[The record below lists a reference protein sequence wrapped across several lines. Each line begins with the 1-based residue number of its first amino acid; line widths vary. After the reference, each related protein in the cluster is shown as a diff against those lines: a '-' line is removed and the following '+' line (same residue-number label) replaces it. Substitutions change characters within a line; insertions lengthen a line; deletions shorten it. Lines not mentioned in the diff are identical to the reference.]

1 MPRHNFFA
9 ALSLVA
15 VIFFTSYSAQAQSPT
30 YNTAEFVHD
39 ASALSAFEIAS
50 AKEALKRY
58 EGQNVSI
65 KQNIQVKH
73 FANRMIK
80 DHTAIASRLDAALA
94 ASNIGLTAEHVV
106 DGDGQKKM
114 DVLSSISKAEAFD
127 EQYANMQKHVHEK
140 LVTIY
145 RNYAATGEDAA
156 LRAYAAEVLPTL
168 EEHINHVRSDLKPTV

>member
-1 MPRHNFFA
+1 MPRHVFFA

-15 VIFFTSYSAQAQSPT
+15 VIFFTGASAQAQGSV

-39 ASALSAFEIAS
+39 ASALSAFEIAA
-50 AKEALKRY
+50 AKEALTRY

-73 FANRMIK
+73 FADRMIK
-80 DHTAIASRLDAALA
+80 DHAAIAAKLDNALA
-94 ASNIGLTAEHVV
+94 ASTIGLTAEHVI

-114 DVLSSISKAEAFD
+114 DVLKSISQAEVFD
-127 EQYANMQKHVHEK
+127 EQYANIQKHVHEK

-145 RNYAATGEDAA
+145 RNYAATGDDAV
-156 LRAYAAEVLPTL
+156 LRAYAAEVLPML
-168 EEHINHVRSDLKPTV
+168 EAHLNHVHSDLRPTV